1 MKFVQINDRE
11 FINLGQVTKV
21 EANRLSPDA
30 KANHTGAPEGANTVL
45 TVTLHYNDHGAHRAA
60 LIRGQ
65 HAEDVLSHKG
75 ERFEFPVPGYQF
87 LRLRVQV

>member
-11 FINLGQVTKV
+11 YINLGQVTKV
-21 EANRLSPDA
+21 EAHRTPPDA
-30 KANHTGAPEGANTVL
+30 RANHTGPPESAAPVL

-65 HAEDVLSHKG
+65 HAEDVLSHVKG
-75 ERFEFPVPGYQF
+75 ESI
-87 LRLRVQV
+87 